1 MNIEHISISRSK
13 SWKQC
18 DWYYKLKYHEKI
30 PNPGPEQWYFTYG
43 KIVHKCA
50 ELYVQSKGER
60 AMGEIMTDVTRG
72 KVELEPGKKA
82 PPRHSDYTT
91 RLPTQLRNIQKIS
104 HQMGFDGHCEYKFTY
119 DLDPPHS
126 RNILGF
132 IDRIII
138 RDDKAWILDYKTTKK
153 GPFRETRE
161 TIVRDPQLRM
171 YARVVNKDFGIAPEN
186 IKCALYYVDGGDL
199 VGSTYSEESILA
211 IERELLQVYKDIQN
225 KPPEAARGKIGPH
238 CTRCEYN
245 TLCTFYQNSAY
256 GKSGGVTASE
266 AWDGDLSKL
275 GRTNLL

>member
-1 MNIEHISISRSK
+1 MLIEHISISRSK
-13 SWKQC
+13 SYKQC

-30 PNPGPEQWYFTYG
+30 QNPGVEQWYFTYG

-50 ELYVQSKGER
+50 ELYVQEKGQR

-82 PPRHSDYTT
+82 PPRHADYAT
-91 RLPTQLRNIQKIS
+91 RLPTQLRNVQKLTT
-104 HQMGFDGHCEYKFTY
+104 QMGFDGHCEYKFTY

-153 GPFRETRE
+153 GPYRETRE
-161 TIVRDPQLRM
+161 TIINDPQLRM
-171 YARVVNKDFGIAPEN
+171 YARVVNRDFGIAAEN

-199 VGSTYSEESILA
+199 IGSTYTMESLLR
-211 IERELLQVYKDIQN
+211 IEQELLAVYKEIQN
-225 KPPEAARGKIGPH
+225 KPPENARGKIGPH
-238 CTRCEYN
+238 CNRCEYN
-245 TLCTFYQNSAY
+245 GLCTFYLNSAY
-256 GKSGGVTASE
+256 GKAGGVSKAD
-266 AWDGDLSKL
+266 AWDGDLSSL
-275 GRTNLL
+275 GRTSLL